1 MRGRLVGLG
10 EVMAR
15 LTVPSRGRFGQA
27 VPGMWQMSLA
37 GAELNVAVGYVQLGG
52 EAAFVTALPEHGIA
66 NGVLAEIRGLGVETG
81 QVVRSADGRLGL
93 FFLEAGSGHRAAQV
107 IYDREGSVFS
117 RVEPGSYDWDGVFA
131 GAGRLHLS
139 GVTPAISRN
148 AAEVAMRAVE
158 EAGVRGVPVSFD
170 MNFRR
175 RLWQWEPGKGA
186 EELAAETV
194 RRLMPGVELFIGGVD
209 DVAML
214 TGDPEAGRAGHAAAA
229 RLLVERW
236 PNVKRVAMTMR
247 ESITATRQRLGG
259 MLYEAEGDVV
269 TMGPVTYEMT
279 ELADRL
285 GGGDAF
291 AAGLL
296 TALDDPELR
305 VAEKAVAFA
314 VAASCLAHTVPG
326 DFALVSRGE
335 VETLMRGGGGG
346 RVVR

>member
-66 NGVLAEIRGLGVETG
+66 DGVLREIRGLGVETG
-81 QVVRSADGRLGL
+81 QVVRSAEGRLGL

-117 RVEPGSYDWDGVFA
+117 RVEPGNYDWDGVFA

-194 RRLMPGVELFIGGVD
+194 RRLMPGVDLFIGGVD

-279 ELADRL
+279 EIADRL

-296 TALDDPELR
+296 TALDDSELR

>member
-1 MRGRLVGLG
+1 
-10 EVMAR
+10 
-15 LTVPSRGRFGQA
+15 
-27 VPGMWQMSLA
+27 
-37 GAELNVAVGYVQLGG
+37 
-52 EAAFVTALPEHGIA
+52 
-66 NGVLAEIRGLGVETG
+66 
-81 QVVRSADGRLGL
+81 L

-117 RVEPGSYDWDGVFA
+117 RVGPGSYDWDGVFA

-194 RRLMPGVELFIGGVD
+194 RGLMPGVELFIGGPD

-214 TGDPEAGRAGHAAAA
+214 TGEPEAGKAGHAAAA
-229 RLLVERW
+229 RLLVSRW

-279 ELADRL
+279 EIADRL

-305 VAEKAVAFA
+305 EPEKAVAFA

>member
-66 NGVLAEIRGLGVETG
+66 DGVLAEIRGLGVETG
-81 QVVRSADGRLGL
+81 QVVRSAEGRLGL

-117 RVEPGSYDWDGVFA
+117 RVEPGNYDWDGVFA

-269 TMGPVTYEMT
+269 TMGPVTYAMT
-279 ELADRL
+279 ESADRL

-296 TALDDPELR
+296 TALDDSELR

>member
-1 MRGRLVGLG
+1 
-10 EVMAR
+10 
-15 LTVPSRGRFGQA
+15 
-27 VPGMWQMSLA
+27 MSLA
-37 GAELNVAVGYVQLGG
+37 GAELNVVVGYVQLGG

-66 NGVLAEIRGLGVETG
+66 DGVLREIRGLGVETG
-81 QVVRSADGRLGL
+81 QVVRSAEGRLGL

-117 RVEPGSYDWDGVFA
+117 RVGPGSYDWDGVFA

-194 RRLMPGVELFIGGVD
+194 RGLMPGVELFIGGPD

-214 TGDPEAGRAGHAAAA
+214 TGEPEAGKAGHAAAA
-229 RLLVERW
+229 RLLVSRW

-279 ELADRL
+279 EIADRL

-305 VAEKAVAFA
+305 EPEKAVAFA

>member
-1 MRGRLVGLG
+1 
-10 EVMAR
+10 
-15 LTVPSRGRFGQA
+15 
-27 VPGMWQMSLA
+27 MSLA

-52 EAAFVTALPEHGIA
+52 EAAFVTALPEHGIGD
-66 NGVLAEIRGLGVETG
+66 GVLWEIRGLGVETG
-81 QVVRSADGRLGL
+81 QVVRSAEGRLGL

-117 RVEPGSYDWDGVFA
+117 RVGPGSYDWDGVFA

-194 RRLMPGVELFIGGVD
+194 RGLMPGVELFIGGPD

-214 TGDPEAGRAGHAAAA
+214 TGEPEAGKAGHAAAA
-229 RLLVERW
+229 RLLVSRW

-279 ELADRL
+279 EIADRL

-305 VAEKAVAFA
+305 EPEKAVAFA

>member
-15 LTVPSRGRFGQA
+15 LTVPGRGRFGQA

-52 EAAFVTALPEHGIA
+52 EAAFVTALPKQGIA
-66 NGVLAEIRGLGVETG
+66 DGVLAEIRGLGVETG
-81 QVVRSADGRLGL
+81 QVVRSAEGRLGL

-117 RVEPGSYDWDGVFA
+117 RVGPGSYDWDGVFA

-158 EAGVRGVPVSFD
+158 EAGVRGVTVSFD

-175 RLWQWEPGKGA
+175 RLWQWGQGKGA

-194 RRLMPGVELFIGGVD
+194 RGLMPGVELFIGGVD

-214 TGDPEAGRAGHAAAA
+214 TGEPEAGRAGHAAAA

-247 ESITATRQRLGG
+247 ESVTATRQRLGG
-259 MLYEAEGDVV
+259 MLYEAERDVV

-279 ELADRL
+279 EIADRL

-305 VAEKAVAFA
+305 EAEKAVAFA

-326 DFALVSRGE
+326 DFALVCRGE

>member
-1 MRGRLVGLG
+1 
-10 EVMAR
+10 
-15 LTVPSRGRFGQA
+15 
-27 VPGMWQMSLA
+27 MSLA

-52 EAAFVTALPEHGIA
+52 EASFVTALPEHGIA
-66 NGVLAEIRGLGVETG
+66 DGVLREIRGLGVETG
-81 QVVRSADGRLGL
+81 QVVRSAEGRLGL

-107 IYDREGSVFS
+107 IYDREGSVLS
-117 RVEPGSYDWDGVFA
+117 RVGPGSYDWDGVFA

-194 RRLMPGVELFIGGVD
+194 RGLMPGVELFIGGPD

-214 TGDPEAGRAGHAAAA
+214 TGEPEAGKAGHAAAA
-229 RLLVERW
+229 RLLVSRW

-279 ELADRL
+279 EIADRL

-305 VAEKAVAFA
+305 EPEKAVAFA

>member
-1 MRGRLVGLG
+1 M
-10 EVMAR
+10 
-15 LTVPSRGRFGQA
+15 
-27 VPGMWQMSLA
+27 
-37 GAELNVAVGYVQLGG
+37 
-52 EAAFVTALPEHGIA
+52 
-66 NGVLAEIRGLGVETG
+66 
-81 QVVRSADGRLGL
+81 
-93 FFLEAGSGHRAAQV
+93 
-107 IYDREGSVFS
+107 
-117 RVEPGSYDWDGVFA
+117 
-131 GAGRLHLS
+131 HLS

-158 EAGVRGVPVSFD
+158 EAGVRAVPVSFD

-175 RLWQWEPGKGA
+175 RLWQWGQGKGA

-194 RRLMPGVELFIGGVD
+194 RGLMPGVELFIGGPD

-214 TGDPEAGRAGHAAAA
+214 TGEPEAGKAGHAAAA
-229 RLLVERW
+229 RLLVSRW

-247 ESITATRQRLGG
+247 ESIMATRQRLGG

-279 ELADRL
+279 EIADRL

-305 VAEKAVAFA
+305 EAEKAVAFA

>member
-1 MRGRLVGLG
+1 
-10 EVMAR
+10 
-15 LTVPSRGRFGQA
+15 
-27 VPGMWQMSLA
+27 
-37 GAELNVAVGYVQLGG
+37 
-52 EAAFVTALPEHGIA
+52 
-66 NGVLAEIRGLGVETG
+66 
-81 QVVRSADGRLGL
+81 
-93 FFLEAGSGHRAAQV
+93 
-107 IYDREGSVFS
+107 
-117 RVEPGSYDWDGVFA
+117 
-131 GAGRLHLS
+131 
-139 GVTPAISRN
+139 
-148 AAEVAMRAVE
+148 
-158 EAGVRGVPVSFD
+158 

-175 RLWQWEPGKGA
+175 RLWQWGQGKGA

-194 RRLMPGVELFIGGVD
+194 RELMPGVELFIGGVD

-214 TGDPEAGRAGHAAAA
+214 TGEPEVAKAGHAAAA
-229 RLLVERW
+229 RLLVSRW

-247 ESITATRQRLGG
+247 ENVTATHQRLGG
-259 MLYEAEGDVV
+259 MLYEAESDRVV
-269 TMGPVTYEMT
+269 MGPVTYEMT
-279 ELADRL
+279 EIADRL

-305 VAEKAVAFA
+305 EPEKAVAFA

>member
-1 MRGRLVGLG
+1 
-10 EVMAR
+10 
-15 LTVPSRGRFGQA
+15 
-27 VPGMWQMSLA
+27 MSLA

-52 EAAFVTALPEHGIA
+52 EASFVTALPEHGIA
-66 NGVLAEIRGLGVETG
+66 DGVLREIRGLGVETG
-81 QVVRSADGRLGL
+81 QVVRSAEGRLGL

-117 RVEPGSYDWDGVFA
+117 RVGPGSYDWDGVFA

-194 RRLMPGVELFIGGVD
+194 RGLMPGVELFIGGPD

-214 TGDPEAGRAGHAAAA
+214 TGEPEAGKAGHAAAA
-229 RLLVERW
+229 RLLVSRW

-279 ELADRL
+279 EIADRL

-305 VAEKAVAFA
+305 EPEKAVAFA

>member
-15 LTVPSRGRFGQA
+15 LTVPGRGRFGQA

-66 NGVLAEIRGLGVETG
+66 DGVLREIRGLGVETG
-81 QVVRSADGRLGL
+81 QVVRSAEGRLGL

-117 RVEPGSYDWDGVFA
+117 RVGPGSYDWDGVFA

-158 EAGVRGVPVSFD
+158 EAGLRGVPVSFD

-175 RLWQWEPGKGA
+175 RLWQWESGKGA

-194 RRLMPGVELFIGGVD
+194 RGLMPGVELFIGGPD
-209 DVAML
+209 DVTML
-214 TGDPEAGRAGHAAAA
+214 TGEPEAGRAGHAAAA
-229 RLLVERW
+229 RLLVSRW

-259 MLYEAEGDVV
+259 MMYEAEGEVV

-279 ELADRL
+279 EIADRL

-305 VAEKAVAFA
+305 EAEKVVAFA

-346 RVVR
+346 RVAR

>member
-1 MRGRLVGLG
+1 M
-10 EVMAR
+10 
-15 LTVPSRGRFGQA
+15 
-27 VPGMWQMSLA
+27 
-37 GAELNVAVGYVQLGG
+37 
-52 EAAFVTALPEHGIA
+52 
-66 NGVLAEIRGLGVETG
+66 
-81 QVVRSADGRLGL
+81 

-107 IYDREGSVFS
+107 IYDREGSSFS
-117 RVEPGSYDWDGVFA
+117 RVGPGSYDWEGVLA
-131 GAGRLHLS
+131 GAGWLHLS
-139 GVTPAISRN
+139 GVTPAVSRN
-148 AAEVAMRAVE
+148 AAEVARRAVE

-175 RLWQWEPGKGA
+175 RLWQWEAGKGA

-194 RRLMPGVELFIGGVD
+194 RGLMPGVELFIGGVD

-214 TGDPEAGRAGHAAAA
+214 TGEPEVAKAGHAAAA
-229 RLLVERW
+229 RLLVSRW

-269 TMGPVTYEMT
+269 AMGPVTYEMT
-279 ELADRL
+279 EIADRL

-296 TALDDPELR
+296 TALDDPALSEP
-305 VAEKAVAFA
+305 ETAVAFA

-346 RVVR
+346 RVMR

>member
-66 NGVLAEIRGLGVETG
+66 DGVVAEIRGLGVEIG
-81 QVVRSADGRLGL
+81 QVVRSAEGRLGL

-117 RVEPGSYDWDGVFA
+117 RVGPGSYDWDGVFA

-175 RLWQWEPGKGA
+175 RLWQWESGKGA

-194 RRLMPGVELFIGGVD
+194 RGLMPGVELFIGGVD

-214 TGDPEAGRAGHAAAA
+214 TGDPEAGKAGHAAAA
-229 RLLVERW
+229 RLLVNRW

-247 ESITATRQRLGG
+247 ESVTATRQRLGG
-259 MLYEAEGDVV
+259 MMYEAEGDVV
-269 TMGPVTYEMT
+269 TRGPVTYEMT
-279 ELADRL
+279 EIADRL

-305 VAEKAVAFA
+305 EAEKAVAFA

>member
-1 MRGRLVGLG
+1 
-10 EVMAR
+10 
-15 LTVPSRGRFGQA
+15 
-27 VPGMWQMSLA
+27 MSLA

-52 EAAFVTALPEHGIA
+52 EASFVTALPEHGIA
-66 NGVLAEIRGLGVETG
+66 DGVLREIRGLGVETG
-81 QVVRSADGRLGL
+81 QVVRSAEGRLGL

-117 RVEPGSYDWDGVFA
+117 RVGPGSYDWDGVFA

-194 RRLMPGVELFIGGVD
+194 RGLMPGVELFIGGPD

-214 TGDPEAGRAGHAAAA
+214 TGEPEAGKAGHAAAA
-229 RLLVERW
+229 RLLVSRW

-259 MLYEAEGDVV
+259 MLYEAEGAVV

-279 ELADRL
+279 EIADRL

-305 VAEKAVAFA
+305 EPEKAVAFA